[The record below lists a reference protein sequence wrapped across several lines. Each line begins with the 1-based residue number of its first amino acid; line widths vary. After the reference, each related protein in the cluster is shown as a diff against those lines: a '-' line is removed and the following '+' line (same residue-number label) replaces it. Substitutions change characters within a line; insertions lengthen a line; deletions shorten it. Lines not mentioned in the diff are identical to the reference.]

1 MIFVP
6 FVVRLGRLAT
16 VMEYGNHLELLCR
29 DHPVLA
35 AELGDSDALEN
46 VLGWMN
52 RRGFP
57 AGTVDLVPQD
67 EFSYDFLI
75 HLEEQRWLAFGVN

>member
-1 MIFVP
+1 MAY
-6 FVVRLGRLAT
+6 LD
-16 VMEYGNHLELLCR
+16 HLQVLHR
-29 DHPVLA
+29 DHPALA
-35 AELGDSDALEN
+35 DELGASDALEN

-57 AGTVDLVPQD
+57 SGSVDLVPQD

-75 HLEEQRWLAFGVN
+75 HLEEQHWLAFGVN